1 MKMELIDRVM
11 QRMMS
16 VLDEKQLQ
24 ELRMALV
31 ISMEGL
37 TVEKE
42 KTELSTE
49 VIDNWEYVRRF
60 LQAFLMSGKSQE
72 TVKQYQLHLRIMLND
87 LRKPVWEITESDIM
101 EHLARQKYSRK
112 LSNRYLNYK
121 RAVFGSFFS
130 WLRRKRYI
138 RENPVELIEPI
149 KYESVIKKPFTDE
162 EREKLRC
169 ACQHERDL
177 AILDFLYS
185 TAARVSE
192 MTALNRQDIDLVGG
206 ECIVHGKGGK
216 ERPVYLNASAAYH
229 LQRYLEE
236 RTDSNPALFVS
247 YSQPYNRLNK
257 DGVEAL
263 LRRIGIQT
271 GIEKVHPHRYR
282 RTAITNAANRGM
294 PLQDAQVMAGHADAN
309 TTMVYFSSDK
319 SKVKSEHKM
328 YLAS

>member
-11 QRMMS
+11 QRMMGT
-16 VLDEKQLQ
+16 LDEKQLQ

-31 ISMEGL
+31 ISLEGF
-37 TVEKE
+37 VVKRE

-72 TVKQYQLHLRIMLND
+72 TVKQYQLHLRILLDD

-149 KYESVIKKPFTDE
+149 KYDSVIKKPFTDE

-192 MTALNRQDIDLVGG
+192 MTALNRQDIDWVGG

-247 YSQPYNRLNK
+247 YSEPHNRLSK

-294 PLQDAQVMAGHADAN
+294 PLQEASCMAGH
-309 TTMVYFSSDK
+309 
-319 SKVKSEHKM
+319 VKSDTTLRYAQLDQDSVRYHHKK
-328 YLAS
+328 YLSA

>member
-31 ISMEGL
+31 ISIEGL

-72 TVKQYQLHLRIMLND
+72 TVKQYQLHLRILLDD

-138 RENPVELIEPI
+138 KENPVELIEPI
-149 KYESVIKKPFTDE
+149 KYDSVIKKPFSDE

-192 MTALNRQDIDLVGG
+192 MTALNRQDIDWVGN
-206 ECIVHGKGGK
+206 ECIVRGKGGK
-216 ERPVYLNASAAYH
+216 ERLVYLNASAAYH
-229 LQRYLEE
+229 LQKYLEE

-294 PLQDAQVMAGHADAN
+294 PLQDAQEMAGHSNAN
-309 TTMVYFSSDK
+309 TTMIYFTSDK
-319 SKVKSEHKM
+319 SKVKAEHKM

>member
-149 KYESVIKKPFTDE
+149 KYDSVIKKPFTDE

-192 MTALNRQDIDLVGG
+192 MTALNRQDIDWVGG

-229 LQRYLEE
+229 LQKYLQE
-236 RTDSNPALFVS
+236 RTDTDPALFVS
-247 YSQPYNRLNK
+247 CKAPHTRLT
-257 DGVEAL
+257 
-263 LRRIGIQT
+263 RS
-271 GIEKVHPHRYR
+271 GIEEILRTLGKRAGVKLVHPHRYR
-282 RTAITNAANRGM
+282 GTALTNAANRGM
-294 PLQDAQVMAGHADAN
+294 PLQDVQSLAGHANPN
-309 TTMVYFSSDK
+309 TTMIYCAVDQR
-319 SKVKSEHKM
+319 KVKAEHRM

>member
-1 MKMELIDRVM
+1 
-11 QRMMS
+11 
-16 VLDEKQLQ
+16 
-24 ELRMALV
+24 
-31 ISMEGL
+31 
-37 TVEKE
+37 
-42 KTELSTE
+42 
-49 VIDNWEYVRRF
+49 
-60 LQAFLMSGKSQE
+60 
-72 TVKQYQLHLRIMLND
+72 
-87 LRKPVWEITESDIM
+87 
-101 EHLARQKYSRK
+101 
-112 LSNRYLNYK
+112 
-121 RAVFGSFFS
+121 
-130 WLRRKRYI
+130 
-138 RENPVELIEPI
+138 
-149 KYESVIKKPFTDE
+149 
-162 EREKLRC
+162 
-169 ACQHERDL
+169 
-177 AILDFLYS
+177 
-185 TAARVSE
+185 
-192 MTALNRQDIDLVGG
+192 MTALNRQDIDWVGG

-247 YSQPYNRLNK
+247 YSEPHSRLSK

-263 LRRIGIQT
+263 LRRIGNQT

>member
-1 MKMELIDRVM
+1 MKMELIDKVM
-11 QRMMS
+11 QRMIGVINES
-16 VLDEKQLQ
+16 QLQ

-31 ISMEGL
+31 MALEGA
-37 TVEKE
+37 TVQREH
-42 KTELSTE
+42 TELSTE
-49 VIDNWEYVRRF
+49 VVDNWEYVRKF
-60 LQAFLMSGKSQE
+60 LQAFLMSGKSEE
-72 TVKQYQLHLRIMLND
+72 TVKQYQVHLRILLD
-87 LRKPVWEITESDIM
+87 DIRKPVREITESDIM

-149 KYESVIKKPFTDE
+149 KYDSVIKKPYTDE

-169 ACQHERDL
+169 VCQKERDL

-192 MTALNRQDIDLVGG
+192 MTALNRQDIDFIGN

-216 ERPVYLNASAAYH
+216 ERSVYLNASAAYH
-229 LQRYLEE
+229 LRKYLEA

-247 YSQPYNRLNK
+247 YAEPHTRLGK

-263 LRRIGIQT
+263 LRRLGRQA
-271 GIEKVHPHRYR
+271 GVEKVHPHRYR

-294 PLQDAQVMAGHADAN
+294 PLQDAQVMAGHTNAN
-309 TTMVYFSSDK
+309 TTMIYFSSDK
-319 SKVKSEHKM
+319 EKVKSEHKM
-328 YLAS
+328 FLAS

>member
-31 ISMEGL
+31 ISLEGFA
-37 TVEKE
+37 VEKE
-42 KTELSTE
+42 NTELSTE

-60 LQAFLMSGKSQE
+60 LRAFLMSGKSQE
-72 TVKQYQLHLRIMLND
+72 TVKQYQLHLRILLDD

-149 KYESVIKKPFTDE
+149 KYDSVIKKPFTDE

-177 AILDFLYS
+177 AILDFY
-185 TAARVSE
+185 TA
-192 MTALNRQDIDLVGG
+192 Q
-206 ECIVHGKGGK
+206 
-216 ERPVYLNASAAYH
+216 RPVS
-229 LQRYLEE
+229 
-236 RTDSNPALFVS
+236 
-247 YSQPYNRLNK
+247 
-257 DGVEAL
+257 
-263 LRRIGIQT
+263 
-271 GIEKVHPHRYR
+271 
-282 RTAITNAANRGM
+282 
-294 PLQDAQVMAGHADAN
+294 
-309 TTMVYFSSDK
+309 
-319 SKVKSEHKM
+319 VK
-328 YLAS
+328 

>member
-11 QRMMS
+11 QRMMGT
-16 VLDEKQLQ
+16 LDEKQLQ

-31 ISMEGL
+31 ISLEGFV
-37 TVEKE
+37 VERE

-72 TVKQYQLHLRIMLND
+72 TVKQYRLHLRILLDD

-149 KYESVIKKPFTDE
+149 KYDSVIKKPFTDE

-192 MTALNRQDIDLVGG
+192 MTALNRQDIDWVGG
-206 ECIVHGKGGK
+206 ECIVHGKGGQTIIQH
-216 ERPVYLNASAAYH
+216 YLSVIQNLIAVSV
-229 LQRYLEE
+229 RTEWKPCFDGLEI
-236 RTDSNPALFVS
+236 RQGLKRFILIGTAGQQLPM
-247 YSQPYNRLNK
+247 QP
-257 DGVEAL
+257 
-263 LRRIGIQT
+263 
-271 GIEKVHPHRYR
+271 IEECHCRMHR
-282 RTAITNAANRGM
+282 
-294 PLQDAQVMAGHADAN
+294 
-309 TTMVYFSSDK
+309 
-319 SKVKSEHKM
+319 
-328 YLAS
+328 